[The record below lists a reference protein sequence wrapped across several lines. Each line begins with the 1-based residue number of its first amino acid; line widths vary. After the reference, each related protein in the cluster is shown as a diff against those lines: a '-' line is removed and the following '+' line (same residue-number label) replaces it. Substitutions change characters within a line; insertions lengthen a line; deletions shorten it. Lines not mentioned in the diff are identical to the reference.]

1 MSKSAKY
8 WAALAAVALIQIGF
22 LAKMALDRVSLIKSG
37 REIALQV
44 IPIDP
49 RDVFRGEYVILG
61 YDISQIPAS
70 KGGSE
75 TFADDLQRR
84 TLIYVTLTQR
94 ADGVWT
100 AKELSRNYPKMVAA
114 TDVVMKGYVRAAF
127 RAGNDAFD
135 TVAIRYGIESY
146 FVPEGTGKALEQGVQ
161 DKKIQALVAVGS
173 DGTAALKGL
182 IIGGERHEDPPLL

>member
-8 WAALAAVALIQIGF
+8 WTALAVVAVLQIGF
-22 LAKMALDRVSLIKSG
+22 LAKMAFDRVSLIKNG

-49 RDVFRGEYVILG
+49 RDLFRGEYVILG
-61 YDISQIPAS
+61 YDISQISAS

-75 TFADDLQRR
+75 KFAENLPRR
-84 TLIYVTLTQR
+84 ALIYVTLTPG
-94 ADGVWT
+94 AEGAWV
-100 AKELSRNYPKMVAA
+100 AKELSVDYPKTVAPS
-114 TDVVMKGYVRAAF
+114 DVVMKGYVRATF
-127 RAGNDAFD
+127 RAGNEASD

-146 FVPEGTGKALEQGVQ
+146 FVPEGTGKALEQSVR
-161 DKKIQALVAVGS
+161 DKKIQALVAVAN

-182 IIGGERHEDPPLL
+182 VIGGERHEDPPLL

>member
-8 WAALAAVALIQIGF
+8 WAALAAVALLQIGF
-22 LAKMALDRVSLIKSG
+22 LAKMAFDRVSLIKSG

-49 RDVFRGEYVILG
+49 RDIFRGEYVILG

-75 TFADDLQRR
+75 NFAEDLQRR
-84 TLIYVTLTQR
+84 TLIYVTLKQG

-100 AKELSRNYPKMVAA
+100 AKELSRDYPKTVAP
-114 TDVVMKGYVRAAF
+114 TDVVMKG
-127 RAGNDAFD
+127 
-135 TVAIRYGIESY
+135 
-146 FVPEGTGKALEQGVQ
+146 
-161 DKKIQALVAVGS
+161 
-173 DGTAALKGL
+173 
-182 IIGGERHEDPPLL
+182 